1 MTPLALIAFIV
12 YELLI
17 PLLFTAI
24 FITFIWGL
32 FRYYIPGGADEH
44 ARDEG
49 KVLMVWAVC
58 AFIAL
63 VIIWSVEN
71 SIGGLVTG
79 TVQ

>member
-1 MTPLALIAFIV
+1 MTPLGLIAIIV
-12 YELLI
+12 FEYLI

-58 AFIAL
+58 AFVVM
-63 VIIWSVEN
+63 VIIWGIAN

-79 TVQ
+79 VVQ